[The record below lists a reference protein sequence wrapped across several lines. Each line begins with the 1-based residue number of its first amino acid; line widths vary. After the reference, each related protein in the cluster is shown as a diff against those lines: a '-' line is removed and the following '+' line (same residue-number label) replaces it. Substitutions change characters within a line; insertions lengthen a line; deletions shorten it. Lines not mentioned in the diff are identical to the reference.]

1 MSDTAQFPAIDAAT
15 VAEHIEKQDAFIVD
29 LRSTSHGEMIYGSI
43 RYEPKKL
50 NEGEK
55 LILPLPKG
63 SGLIVLV
70 DEDGSGNRLG
80 ELAQKLSENGYGEI
94 RILTGGFKAWK
105 DFGGRMQ
112 ERAMEQPIPEVT
124 EHQATR

>member
-1 MSDTAQFPAIDAAT
+1 MSDIAQFPGIDAAS
-15 VAEHIEKQDAFIVD
+15 VAAHIEKQDAFVVD

-43 RYEPKKL
+43 RYQPKKL
-50 NEGEK
+50 EKGEK
-55 LILPLPKG
+55 LMLPLPKG

-70 DEDGSGNRLG
+70 DEDGTGDQLA
-80 ELAQKLSENGYGEI
+80 ELAQKLADNGFGEI

-112 ERAMEQPIPEVT
+112 ERAMEQPVPEVS
-124 EHQATR
+124 EHQPTR